1 VDQPWLRF
9 EITEQGYALPLGAI
23 VEVMPAPR
31 PHLIPR
37 VPLGRGGVVN
47 LRGEPLPAI
56 DGSALLTGKPA
67 QRHRHMLVLE
77 RGSLRLGVLVGAVSR
92 IEHDLA
98 RLRNQEEPRSGELV
112 EWVTQDGR
120 ALGLVDPDG
129 LIERGVLLLTEGRTK
144 IGGQESWHT
153 GF

>member
-1 VDQPWLRF
+1 VEQPWLRF
-9 EITEQGYALPLGAI
+9 EIQSQGYALPLGAI

-67 QRHRHMLVLE
+67 RDHRHMLVLE
-77 RGSLRLGVLVGAVSR
+77 RGSLRLGVLVGHVSK
-92 IEHDLA
+92 IENDLE
-98 RLRNQEEPRSGELV
+98 RLRSQEEEASSDELV
-112 EWVTQDGR
+112 TWVTQDGR

-129 LIERGVLLLTEGRTK
+129 LIERGVLLLTDGRTK
-144 IGGQESWHT
+144 GGQESWHT